1 MSLAAKSTSICP
13 ALAGAPHAAP
23 LKSSPSLPRLHANPS
38 PLPLSTRSPHG
49 SPPSPPPRHGAQH
62 PSQRH
67 QNTACKPHFKP
78 PQRHD
83 GAQIPPR
90 RKPQTTTNEATG
102 NGSNT
107 VTKTTQR

>member
-1 MSLAAKSTSICP
+1 MLVVYISHATFQHLCPPRRTPEVFTVTASSACKPVAATSIYP
-13 ALAGAPHAAP
+13 
-23 LKSSPSLPRLHANPS
+23 
-38 PLPLSTRSPHG
+38 SPHG